1 MENSKYIILKEYG
14 RNINKLVQFVTDME
28 DKEKRTQYAYALIE
42 LMKQINPGQ
51 KDSPEYAQRLWDDL
65 FIMSGWQLDVNS
77 PFPMPPTD
85 ILGKK
90 PKPIGYTSNRI
101 KYKHYGRNVE
111 LMIQKAI
118 EIEDEEEKKSAVI
131 FLGRMMKNF
140 YSTWNKEN
148 IDDVV
153 IVDNIKELSNG
164 KLSIDLQTV
173 KDQNLFDIQTRD
185 RRSSGRDNQNQGQN
199 QNQRN
204 RKPGSHK
211 GNFKR
216 RKN

>member
-14 RNINKLVQFVTDME
+14 RNINKLVQYVTNME
-28 DKEKRTQYAYALIE
+28 DKEKRTQYAYAVIE

-90 PKPIGYTSNRI
+90 PKPIGYTHNRI

-111 LMIQKAI
+111 LMIEKAI
-118 EIEDEEEKKSAVI
+118 EIQDPEEQHAAII
-131 FLGRMMKNF
+131 FLGKMMKNF

-148 IDDVV
+148 IDDAV
-153 IVDNIKELSNG
+153 IVENISELSKG
-164 KLSIDLQTV
+164 KLKIDLEMV
-173 KDQNLFDIQTRD
+173 KDQNLFDSQTRD
-185 RRSSGRDNQNQGQN
+185 RRSSGGPSQSQPHHHRNKKQG
-199 QNQRN
+199 
-204 RKPGSHK
+204 KS
-211 GNFKR
+211 NFKR